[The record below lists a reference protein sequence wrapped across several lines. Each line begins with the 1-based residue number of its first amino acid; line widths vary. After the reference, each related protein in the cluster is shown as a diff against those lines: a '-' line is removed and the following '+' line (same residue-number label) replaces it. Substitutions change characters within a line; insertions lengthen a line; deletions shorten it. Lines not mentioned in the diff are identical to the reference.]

1 MQKDRVIPCAGQ
13 AGGMRDG
20 PFRAGLVP
28 GGAGRGGAGTD
39 LGQKGA
45 GPGLSK
51 LWPTVENLAC
61 LARCRFELHLLLI
74 AAPARSSWRRHRLRR
89 ESAQS
94 YAYLPMPTILREIRQ
109 GAGDGPCQGGEVI
122 GRGDND
128 SRKQKNHAQ
137 RRVG

>member
-1 MQKDRVIPCAGQ
+1 
-13 AGGMRDG
+13 MRDG

-51 LWPTVENLAC
+51 LWPTVEALAC

-74 AAPARSSWRRHRLRR
+74 AAPARSSGRGRHRRRRHRLSR
-89 ESAQS
+89 ESAQAS
-94 YAYLPMPTILREIRQ
+94 YAVNPLAYLPMPTI
-109 GAGDGPCQGGEVI
+109 
-122 GRGDND
+122 
-128 SRKQKNHAQ
+128 
-137 RRVG
+137 